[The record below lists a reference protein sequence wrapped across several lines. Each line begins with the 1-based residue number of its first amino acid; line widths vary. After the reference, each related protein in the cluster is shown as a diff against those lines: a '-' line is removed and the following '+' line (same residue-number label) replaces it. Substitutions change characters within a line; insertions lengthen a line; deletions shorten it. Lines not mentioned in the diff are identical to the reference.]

1 MAVSIPRAGR
11 IAILGT
17 SLVQQNHNGS
27 DSHIATS
34 ARGWMSW
41 AEVLSHGR
49 LACPINHDPAVLPG
63 WERSN
68 QPGVS
73 RFFGGLNF
81 GVSGQKAIQI
91 ESRLGRCLNEDFDL
105 IVVDAGTND
114 MMVETKETIAEIRA
128 RIATT
133 LLTAGKTVIML
144 PILARGTQ
152 KWASGGAERAKA
164 HWINQMSLD
173 FAARH
178 ANCHVFDWNAPWV
191 DTADPNGA
199 PQAGFSNDGTH
210 FSVTGGFAVG
220 KALAAYLG
228 ALVPHAAPRLVA
240 PDDRFDAINNPLGNL
255 TRAQDH
261 SINATASSSHILA
274 DDIVYPGAGAWITA
288 SCTITVPAQHG
299 ILGLSLVLTDPAEE
313 GLRSISLAPFKSD
326 DGQLWPY
333 PAGPWSGL
341 LRTPPIRLRPGKV
354 PPTLTLDVILATE
367 ATPLHLDIG
376 GIDIRPVPSPV
387 RS

>member
-49 LACPINHDPAVLPG
+49 LSCPIHHDPAVVPG

-73 RFFGGLNF
+73 RFFSGLNF

-91 ESRLGRCLNEDFDL
+91 ESRLERCLNEDFDL

-133 LLTAGKTVIML
+133 LLAAGKTVILL

-191 DTADPNGA
+191 DTADPDGA

-220 KALAAYLG
+220 KALAAYL
-228 ALVPHAAPRLVA
+228 APLVPHAAPRLVA

-255 TRAQDH
+255 THAREQSIRATD
-261 SINATASSSHILA
+261 SSNHVLA
-274 DDIVYPGAGAWITA
+274 DDIAYPGAGAWITA
-288 SCTITVPAQHG
+288 SCTIAVPAHHG
-299 ILGLSLVLTDPAEE
+299 IVGLSLVLTDPAEE

-333 PAGPWSGL
+333 PAQAWTGL
-341 LRTPPIRLRPGKV
+341 LRAPSIRLRPGTA
-354 PPTLTLDVILATE
+354 PPTLTLEVILATD

-376 GIDIRPVPSPV
+376 DIDIRPVPSPV

>member
-1 MAVSIPRAGR
+1 MAISIPRAGR

-49 LACPINHDPAVLPG
+49 LACPIHHDPAVVSG
-63 WERSN
+63 WEPSN
-68 QPGVS
+68 RPGIS
-73 RFFGGLNF
+73 RFFTGLNF
-81 GVSGQKAIQI
+81 GVSGQKAIEI
-91 ESRLGRCLNEDFDL
+91 ERRLARLLAEDFDL
-105 IVVDAGTND
+105 IVLDAGTND

-133 LLTAGKTVIML
+133 LLAAGKTVILL

-152 KWASGGAERAKA
+152 KWASVGAERAKA

-191 DTADPNGA
+191 DTADPDGA

-210 FSVTGGFAVG
+210 FPVTGGFAVG
-220 KALAAYLG
+220 KALATYLTP
-228 ALVPHAAPRLVA
+228 LVPHAAPRLVA

-255 TRAQDH
+255 ARAQDQ
-261 SINATASSSHILA
+261 SISATASSNHVLA
-274 DDIVYPGAGAWITA
+274 NDVVYPGAGAWVTA
-288 SCTITVPAQHG
+288 SCTIAVPAHPA

-313 GLRSISLAPFKSD
+313 GLRSISLSPFKSD

-333 PAGPWSGL
+333 PAHAWNGL
-341 LRTPPIRLRPGKV
+341 LRTPPIRLRPGAI
-354 PPTLTLDVILATE
+354 PPSLTLEVILATD
-367 ATPLHLDIG
+367 AAPLHLDIG
-376 GIDIRPVPSPV
+376 GIDIRPVPNPV